1 MQELPYLF
9 RPVGGRIVLDFL
21 NTADWSADGQ
31 IAQEK
36 LQTVADVNRW
46 TDALGIGQIWADNR
60 EDNLPGLIALRAE
73 LRNTVLA
80 TTGLTGGTGEN
91 HLSATSVRWSLPLRP
106 FRIGDY
112 RLEQLITV
120 SAMAVL
126 SDPREYQRI
135 KMCPGADCGWL
146 FVDETRNGRRKW
158 CSMET
163 CGNRAKARRHY
174 RRSGGY
180 AVD

>member
-31 IAQEK
+31 VAHEK

-46 TDALGIGQIWADNR
+46 TDALGIGQIWAGNR
-60 EDNLPGLIALRAE
+60 DGNLPGLIALRAE
-73 LRNTVLA
+73 LRNMVLT
-80 TTGLTGGTGEN
+80 TTGLGAEAPEN

-112 RLEQLITV
+112 QLEQLITV

-158 CSMET
+158 CAMET

-174 RRSGGY
+174 QRSGG
-180 AVD
+180 VKT